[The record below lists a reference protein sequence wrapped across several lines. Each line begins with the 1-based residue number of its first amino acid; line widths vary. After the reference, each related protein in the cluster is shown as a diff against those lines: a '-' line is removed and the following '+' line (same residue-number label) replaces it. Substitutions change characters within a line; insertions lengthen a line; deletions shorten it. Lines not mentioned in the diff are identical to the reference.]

1 MDEVRGG
8 VITQVL
14 VSIGRAADMGA
25 SNAWKVVEGSFEAG
39 GKTATT
45 LAEAFS
51 KAINRTVD
59 SLTGGNKK

>member
-1 MDEVRGG
+1 
-8 VITQVL
+8 
-14 VSIGRAADMGA
+14 MGA
-25 SNAWKVVEGSFEAG
+25 SNAWKVVEGTFEAG